1 MMKRKQ
7 LSLIVLTTIGLI
19 SCDPYGGYEYWIQNQ
34 SISTIYVFYKVFDN
48 DTVKCQKL
56 TSDQEFQLVQF
67 DTHNG
72 LDDDGLDNLF
82 SFCDSLAVYSDT
94 INKILISM
102 DITLRENWTYEQV
115 VTSSLMNAGHNIYKL
130 TVEDEDI
137 K

>member
-1 MMKRKQ
+1 M
-7 LSLIVLTTIGLI
+7 
-19 SCDPYGGYEYWIQNQ
+19 
-34 SISTIYVFYKVFDN
+34 FDN
-48 DTVKCQKL
+48 DTVKCQKI

-94 INKILISM
+94 INKILIRM
-102 DITLRENWTYEQV
+102 DVTLRENWTYEQV
-115 VTSSLMNAGHNIYKL
+115 VTSSLMNAGHNIFKL